1 MLNSLRYIVKKGPSF
16 RSTASTSTVMSSNAS
31 IDPECDASSITVDEG
46 DLPIEERWGSG
57 QRSVKSIESLS
68 GGGQSKHGSC
78 SFPTFDKAFKL
89 NCNLRSEALLIL
101 EEAITQESL
110 RFVAKKRNLVQATTT
125 AIARADSKTST
136 GAELSL
142 KIAKQ
147 AVGEL
152 MCCTRM
158 LRRLNKYKVSLKKS
172 AFTPR
177 QYKMIAIK
185 IKERKIVAQGSFI
198 DSDADEEDEIVCLLS
213 QFNRAIQE
221 ETVVESQV
229 ASYQELVHQLEKFS
243 LVRISLV
250 RSECNSYQDKW

>member
-1 MLNSLRYIVKKGPSF
+1 MLNSLRSVVKKGPSF
-16 RSTASTSTVMSSNAS
+16 RKTAERSTASTSTVMSSNTS
-31 IDPECDASSITVDEG
+31 IDPECDASSITADEG
-46 DLPIEERWGSG
+46 DLSLEERWGSG
-57 QRSVKSIESLS
+57 QISVKSSESLS

-78 SFPTFDKAFKL
+78 SFPTFDKAFKQ

-101 EEAITQESL
+101 DEAITQESL
-110 RFVAKKRNLVQATTT
+110 RFAAKKRNLLQATNM
-125 AIARADSKTST
+125 AIARTDSKTST

-147 AVGEL
+147 AIGEL
-152 MCCTRM
+152 MCCTQM

-185 IKERKIVAQGSFI
+185 IKERKIVAQDSFI

-213 QFNRAIQE
+213 QFNRTIEE
-221 ETVVESQV
+221 ETIVESQV
-229 ASYQELVHQLEKFS
+229 VCYQELVRQLERFS
-243 LVRISLV
+243 LARISL
-250 RSECNSYQDKW
+250 